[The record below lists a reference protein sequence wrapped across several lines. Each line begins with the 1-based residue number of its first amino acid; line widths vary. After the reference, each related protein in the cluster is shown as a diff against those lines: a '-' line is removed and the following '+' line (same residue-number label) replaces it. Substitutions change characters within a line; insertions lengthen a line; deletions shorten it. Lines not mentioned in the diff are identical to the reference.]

1 VGFVAEGNGDV
12 FTGFGPAPDPDRF
25 IALKDHAGLEE
36 MVEAQALGDGRHID
50 AVFALDEFFRGLS
63 MRDACESYPSSDED
77 AE

>member
-1 VGFVAEGNGDV
+1 
-12 FTGFGPAPDPDRF
+12 
-25 IALKDHAGLEE
+25 